1 MNKNLHNSV
10 LYIDMGQLRRNAE
23 AILRELDGA
32 QLIPVLKGNAYG
44 LGLEKV
50 GAALADIPEGLE
62 DLEQALSEILDTKEF
77 HPEEGVLFTQRQR
90 GDAQAALDSLR
101 EGEQALV
108 LGLTLDAVT
117 VCVEDALH
125 ALAALTGE
133 QVSEEIVDRV
143 FEEFCVG
150 K

>member
-50 GAALADIPEGLE
+50 GAALADIPEIRTMAVA
-62 DLEQALSEILDTKEF
+62 QVSE
-77 HPEEGVLFTQRQR
+77 G
-90 GDAQAALDSLR
+90 AALR
-101 EGEQALV
+101 QAGVTQDILV
-108 LGLTLDAVT
+108 LGGVPEPELAFEPVTLE
-117 VCVEDALH
+117 EDGKA
-125 ALAALTGE
+125 TRVVYRP
-133 QVSEEIVDRV
+133 QRSEEAMREHRRLSEKYQF
-143 FEEFCVG
+143 FENRPREVLEIG
-150 K
+150 RAHV